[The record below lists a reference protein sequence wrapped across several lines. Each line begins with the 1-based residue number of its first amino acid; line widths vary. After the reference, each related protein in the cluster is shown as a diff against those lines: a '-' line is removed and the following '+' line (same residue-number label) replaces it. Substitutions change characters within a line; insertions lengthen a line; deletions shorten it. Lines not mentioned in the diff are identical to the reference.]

1 MQSHC
6 DVSYDDRMVA
16 VLKDSVD
23 VPILYCSSL
32 MIHTDKKIT
41 AFKFP

>member
-1 MQSHC
+1 
-6 DVSYDDRMVA
+6 MVA

-32 MIHTDKKIT
+32 MIL
-41 AFKFP
+41 KFMFDSQV

>member
-1 MQSHC
+1 MVC
-6 DVSYDDRMVA
+6 ADEVLLNDDLYDDKMVA

-32 MIHTDKKIT
+32 MIQVT
-41 AFKFP
+41 AL

>member
-1 MQSHC
+1 MLLR
-6 DVSYDDRMVA
+6 DVFYDDKMVA

-32 MIHTDKKIT
+32 MILQTPVMHKLTS
-41 AFKFP
+41 